1 MTSLYAWLLQRLN
14 IRNSEA
20 APQIDAAADADLSAI
35 PAMVEKGRILEAEDL
50 LRAELSRHPDNVD
63 ALHFLGLVCHR
74 TGRFDEA
81 TRHIGEAARRS
92 PDVAFMHANLAEAF
106 RAAGDLTAA
115 EGAARTALHLAPDQP
130 DARFNLAL
138 ILSKGRARAEALEQ
152 ALIVLQARPDWPE
165 ALTLA
170 ANMCIALDDR
180 GKARDLLDRAR
191 ALRPDDAGI
200 LVQALRNRAWICD
213 WDDGS
218 APETGGRNDTKAF
231 ETMLGQWAANP
242 RGPEFKGLN
251 PFVTYE
257 YSVVQHLRNAVT
269 QGYADDVID
278 RVRDLRLPVAAPKPS
293 GTRQRLRIGYVSAD
307 FHRHPVMQLM
317 RSFYALHDRDRF
329 EIFAYSIGEDDGSDY
344 RRHAVASVDHFID
357 IRGDTTLQSA
367 ERIQRDG
374 IDILVDLK
382 GYTNDARP
390 EIFALRPAP
399 IRVSWMGY
407 TASTGQGIN
416 DYVIVDRI
424 VAPPDHQ
431 SQFGERL
438 VWMPHSFQ
446 ANDNEQPIDGETPSR
461 AALGLPDNGFVFAC
475 FNHLYKI
482 DAQMFS
488 VWMRILARVPGSV
501 LWLYESN
508 PVARDNLKRAAN
520 ARWVEPDRL
529 VFGGTMDKPR
539 HLARLR
545 QADLFLDTLW
555 FNAHTGT
562 SDALWAGVPVLTCPQ
577 DSFPARVA
585 ASLVT
590 AAGLPQ
596 LICADLDAFEEAAV
610 RLASH
615 PDELKSMRDHLTHE
629 RSRLPLFDTPRFTR
643 NLESAFETMWRRHLS
658 GEPPKAFA
666 VVEGSNPV

>member
-1 MTSLYAWLLQRLN
+1 MTTPFAKLLERLK
-14 IRNSEA
+14 IRRPAESVTEA
-20 APQIDAAADADLSAI
+20 VADADLSEI
-35 PAMVEKGRILEAEDL
+35 PAMVERGRISEAEDL
-50 LRAELSRHPDNVD
+50 LRTHLSRHPDSVD

-74 TGRFDEA
+74 TGRFAEA
-81 TRHIGEAARRS
+81 TRHIGEAASRS
-92 PDVAFMHANLAEAF
+92 PNVAFLHANLAEAF
-106 RAAGDLTAA
+106 RAAGDLASA
-115 EGAARTALHLAPDQP
+115 EEAARTALHLAPDQP

-138 ILSKGRARAEALEQ
+138 ILSKGCARAEALEH

-170 ANMCIALDDR
+170 ANMYIALDDR

-213 WDDGS
+213 WDDDS
-218 APETGGRNDTKAF
+218 VPESSRRSDTKAF
-231 ETMLGQWAANP
+231 EAMVGHWAANP
-242 RGPEFKGLN
+242 RGSEFKGLN

-257 YSVVQHLRNAVT
+257 YPVAQHLRNAVT

-278 RVRDLRLPVAAPKPS
+278 RVKHLQLPVADAKPS

-307 FHRHPVMQLM
+307 FHRHPVMQMM
-317 RSFYALHDRDRF
+317 RSFYALHDRTRF

-357 IRGDTTLQSA
+357 IRRDTILQSA
-367 ERIQRDG
+367 ERIQHDG

-390 EIFALRPAP
+390 EMFALRPAP
-399 IRVSWMGY
+399 LRVSWMGY
-407 TASTGQGIN
+407 TASTGHGIN
-416 DYVIVDRI
+416 DYVIVDRV
-424 VAPPDHQ
+424 VAPPEHQ

-438 VWMPHSFQ
+438 VWMPHTFQ
-446 ANDNEQPIDGETPSR
+446 VNDHEQPIAEETPPR
-461 AALGLPDNGFVFAC
+461 AALGLPDKGFVFAC
-475 FNHLYKI
+475 FNHLYKVEPR
-482 DAQMFS
+482 MFS
-488 VWMRILARVPGSV
+488 VWMRILARIHGSV

-508 PVARDNLKRAAN
+508 PVARNNLKQAAT
-520 ARWVEPDRL
+520 ARGIEPDRL

-562 SDALWAGVPVLTCPQ
+562 SDALWAGVPALTCPQ
-577 DSFPARVA
+577 DTFPARVA

-596 LICADLDAFEEAAV
+596 LVCADLGAFEEAAV

-615 PDELKSMRDHLTHE
+615 PAELKSMRERLTHV

-643 NLESAFETMWRRHLS
+643 NLESAFETMWRQHLS
-658 GEPPKAFA
+658 GDPPQAFA
-666 VVEGSNPV
+666 VIDDGSTV